1 VQCRTWEAHRTR
13 QESQRPLYHE
23 RRSPVQDG
31 LLSPVQDG
39 LLFQEPP
46 VGDGEEGLLYEDPPA
61 EWCTGDLSSADSS
74 TSLTTESPT
83 SDSDS
88 FAGRVDPPTS
98 GSSESSSSEADES
111 SDDDVDVLE
120 DLQELVFVGA
130 RRTVAQVIY
139 DVFGEA
145 QSQKL
150 PLSAV
155 KADFA
160 RMRRTFPVGH
170 KLPTFARARK
180 LLLGFASMTKV
191 VYEMCSAGC
200 VLYRDVPRGHD
211 PDQAHQYSSC
221 THCPT
226 CGLTRQGNTTV
237 YTHVPLRP
245 QLAGLHAD
253 PVWRAAIERG
263 DLLRGRR
270 EDEYMRSIHD
280 SPAYADFYQANPTM
294 QGVVLGALSTD
305 GVNPFKG
312 VKYSMWPFMWK
323 ILNYPPHLASR
334 TDLML
339 LVGVVHGP
347 RSPKSIQPV
356 LKLIVEDLIELWN
369 GVPVGDLSEEGVL
382 LTIRAC
388 LFLVIGDYPALSK
401 LRLQQEGGSLCGC
414 MFCNLRGESVP
425 VLNTVVYSA
434 GPRMLPLGDPD
445 RGPDRT
451 PPPTSQQPQT
461 FYRTVLP

>member
-1 VQCRTWEAHRTR
+1 MQQPGGRAGSQRHDRQRVLCRCRVCNDSSGGEGVVLQYRAWAAHQTR

-23 RRSPVQDG
+23 RRSPVQE
-31 LLSPVQDG
+31 G
-39 LLFQEPP
+39 LLFGESP

-61 EWCTGDLSSADSS
+61 EWCTGELSSADSS
-74 TSLTTESPT
+74 TSLTSESPT
-83 SDSDS
+83 SESDS

-111 SDDDVDVLE
+111 SDDDVDFLE

-226 CGLTRQGNTTV
+226 CGLARQGNTTV
-237 YTHVPLRP
+237 YTHCTSETSACWSPRRP
-245 QLAGLHAD
+245 GVACGH
-253 PVWRAAIERG
+253 RA
-263 DLLRGRR
+263 
-270 EDEYMRSIHD
+270 
-280 SPAYADFYQANPTM
+280 
-294 QGVVLGALSTD
+294 
-305 GVNPFKG
+305 
-312 VKYSMWPFMWK
+312 W
-323 ILNYPPHLASR
+323 
-334 TDLML
+334 
-339 LVGVVHGP
+339 
-347 RSPKSIQPV
+347 
-356 LKLIVEDLIELWN
+356 
-369 GVPVGDLSEEGVL
+369 
-382 LTIRAC
+382 
-388 LFLVIGDYPALSK
+388 
-401 LRLQQEGGSLCGC
+401 
-414 MFCNLRGESVP
+414 
-425 VLNTVVYSA
+425 
-434 GPRMLPLGDPD
+434 
-445 RGPDRT
+445 
-451 PPPTSQQPQT
+451 
-461 FYRTVLP
+461 